1 MKQETLFFNAALLLF
16 IVLAYFMIT
25 SVYVNG
31 DVAYLIHAANQL
43 LAGETYGKE
52 IFETNPPLILY
63 LYMPICL
70 LARYTGFNQISIM
83 PFYILLL
90 ITLSSSC
97 CFVLLRKII
106 AKEDNMLLSI
116 LSIVLLYTLYL
127 SPVIEWGQRE
137 HILLILML
145 PYLFAAV
152 LVIENEPLSTFS
164 RVCITIFAG
173 LGFALKP
180 FFLIT
185 PFLVEMYF
193 FLKTRRIR
201 MEALILSCIFILYLG
216 TVYLLQPGYLYV
228 VLPLVSDLYFIGYAQ
243 SLNEFLQ
250 NYFVLFCIFTLIIAI
265 LFYKQV
271 TYQTFH
277 RVLILATLGMIVSFV
292 IPRSPWYIHVLPAL
306 GLSFLLMAFILSRIF
321 LPLPKYQKKRFINLH
336 VIFFAV
342 ISLILFAVPLKY
354 HGIFFKDARTTKLG
368 QEKLIAF
375 ISTLP
380 QKQSIFCFSPKTICD
395 CFPLVDNTHNRYG
408 SSFPFF
414 WWYNGLRYRESQ
426 TSILS
431 NKIAKDKKYL
441 FEKLVADFQ
450 QYQPNLLI
458 VNNGSPNNTKAF
470 ISYLLQDAKFHG
482 IWQQYQFFKSVDYY
496 KIYIKKHTLQDKAD
510 ET

>member
-1 MKQETLFFNAALLLF
+1 MKQETLFFNTALLIF
-16 IVLAYFMIT
+16 IVLAYFMTT

-106 AKEDNMLLSI
+106 AKQDNMLLSI

-127 SPVIEWGQRE
+127 SPIIEWGQRE

-152 LVIENEPLSTFS
+152 LVIENKPLSTFS

-228 VLPLVSDLYFIGYAQ
+228 VLPLVSDLYFIGYEQ

-265 LFYKQV
+265 LFYKQY

-321 LPLPKYQKKRFINLH
+321 LPLPKYSEKRFLVVH
-336 VIFFAV
+336 VMFFAV
-342 ISLILFAVPLKY
+342 ISLILFAVPLRY
-354 HGIFFKDARTTKLG
+354 HGTFFKEASTTKSG
-368 QEKLIAF
+368 QEQLIALV
-375 ISTLP
+375 SALP
-380 QKQSIFCFSPKTICD
+380 QKQSIFCFSLKTTCD
-395 CFPLVDNTHNRYG
+395 CFPLVDNTHSQYS

-414 WWYNGLRYRESQ
+414 WWYNGLRYWESQ
-426 TSILS
+426 TPILS
-431 NKIAKDKKYL
+431 QKIAKDKKYI
-441 FEKLVADFQ
+441 FDKIVADFQ
-450 QYQPNLLI
+450 QYKPNILI
-458 VNNGSPNNTKAF
+458 LNINPLNNGEEL
-470 ISYLLQDAKFHG
+470 ISYLLQDTKLHA
-482 IWQQYQFFKSVDYY
+482 IWQQYRFLKSVDSYQ
-496 KIYIKKHTLQDKAD
+496 IYIKKTSSSG
-510 ET
+510 